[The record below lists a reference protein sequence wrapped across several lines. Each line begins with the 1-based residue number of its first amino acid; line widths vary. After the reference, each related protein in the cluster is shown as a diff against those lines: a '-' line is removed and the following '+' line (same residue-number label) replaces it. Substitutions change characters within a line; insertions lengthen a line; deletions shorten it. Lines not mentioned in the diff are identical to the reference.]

1 MVVNIQDWKGPCNG
15 GFFATCRKFFFD
27 FGDERF
33 SIATRTLA
41 ALRTLYAYMYPH
53 PTDRFVSKL
62 WFAPKLY
69 GTCTIVPE
77 DMELLRMF
85 AVLRSKSETHAFL
98 NHHIRKC
105 SSSDD
110 DVLTSR
116 G

>member
-1 MVVNIQDWKGPCNG
+1 MVVSLLHVGS
-15 GFFATCRKFFFD
+15 FFSTSVMRDFQLLHALSPLSVHCMDTC
-27 FGDERF
+27 
-33 SIATRTLA
+33 T
-41 ALRTLYAYMYPH
+41 H
-53 PTDRFVSKL
+53 PTDRFVSKR
-62 WFAPKLY
+62 WFAPKRY